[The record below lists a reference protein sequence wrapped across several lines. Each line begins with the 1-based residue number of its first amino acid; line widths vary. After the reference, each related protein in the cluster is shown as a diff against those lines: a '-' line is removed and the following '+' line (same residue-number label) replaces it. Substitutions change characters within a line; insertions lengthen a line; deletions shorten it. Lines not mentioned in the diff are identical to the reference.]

1 MLNRFWTWYEKKYPV
16 IAPLTALLFLLQLV
30 HLYWMTTNIVF
41 FRVSG
46 YSFWDPSAFWNTVIA
61 LVDYTEIPAIISSS
75 VLYIYQYQ
83 KGIKGHSILFLFLIN
98 SQWVHL
104 FWITDEV
111 IYAQFTG
118 AAAIIIPVWLSW
130 GAIMIDYLELPVIY
144 DTIKKAVSSLRK
156 KAPVQSV
163 QASELLRNN

>member
-1 MLNRFWTWYEKKYPV
+1 MFKTFWIWYEKNYRV
-16 IAPLTALLFLLQLV
+16 IVPITAFLFLLQLV

-41 FRVSG
+41 LRLFG
-46 YSFWDPSAFWNTVIA
+46 HSFWDPGHLWNTIIA

-75 VLYIYQYQ
+75 IFYVHQYQ
-83 KGIKGHSILFLFLIN
+83 KDVTMKWRSIFFIFLIN

-118 AAAIIIPVWLSW
+118 TAAIVIPVWLSW
-130 GAIMIDYLELPVIY
+130 AAIMIDYLELPVMY
-144 DTIKKAVSSLRK
+144 DTVKKAIVSLQK
-156 KAPVQSV
+156 VT
-163 QASELLRNN
+163 